1 MFGDKNKD
9 VQQLTVSDV
18 KSIVTKGATP
28 TTLGYKFDV
37 NGTINF
43 IKVENITDN
52 GDFLGPFD
60 KISEECNLAMLRSE
74 LQAEDILVSIAGTLG
89 KTAIVDEG
97 ILPANTNQAV
107 AIIRL
112 DKSKSILPEYL
123 YYYLKQDS
131 AFSQFDD
138 MKKIANRANLSLEN
152 IDNIKIPNYSKEL
165 QLEFI
170 NYAKSCD
177 KLKFEAMLRLLN
189 LIVSIE

>member
-60 KISEECNLAMLRSE
+60 KISEECNSAMLRSE

-89 KTAIVDEG
+89 KTAIVDEE

-170 NYAKSCD
+170 TYAKSCD
-177 KLKFEAMLRLLN
+177 KLKFEGEIY
-189 LIVSIE
+189 IVMIW

>member
-170 NYAKSCD
+170 NYAKSCN
-177 KLKFEAMLRLLN
+177 KLKFEAH
-189 LIVSIE
+189 S